1 MTLQEIIK
9 TLREIQSE
17 ADASKGDYY
26 ADQFTWHGAGE
37 VADAIEKVAAEVAE
51 FGEERNA
58 LRVHCR
64 DLMKQRDA
72 AVEKIAADIPT
83 AEERLTEEDRRAV
96 AGIALIVQ
104 RLKVYPEQLSRTHRD
119 DVELLWKIAER
130 PFVWE
135 GLSDG

>member
-9 TLREIQSE
+9 TLKQR
-17 ADASKGDYY
+17 DALW
-26 ADQFTWHGAGE
+26 A
-37 VADAIEKVAAEVAE
+37 
-51 FGEERNA
+51 EERNM

-72 AVEKIAADIPT
+72 ALEKIAEMDADRPT
-83 AEERLTEEDRRAV
+83 AEERLTEEDRQAV
-96 AGIALIVQ
+96 AGIAMVVQ
-104 RLKVYPEQLSRTHRD
+104 RLKVYPEQISRTHRD

-135 GLSDG
+135 EPSDE